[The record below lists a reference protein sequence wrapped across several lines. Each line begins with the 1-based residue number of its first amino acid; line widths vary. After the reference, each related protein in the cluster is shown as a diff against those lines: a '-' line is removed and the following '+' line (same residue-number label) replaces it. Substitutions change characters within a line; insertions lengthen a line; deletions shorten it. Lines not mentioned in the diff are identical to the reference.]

1 MLVDYNPLILE
12 LSYKLFLHQLFLHR
26 YTAVGKILSDTLR

>member
-1 MLVDYNPLILE
+1 MLVDYNPIILE
-12 LSYKLFLHQLFLHR
+12 LSYKLFLHR